1 MIERGLNRRQALGG
15 ILAAT
20 AVAATGL
27 ASPAKADVAGT
38 ARAKGRTDPSFPATI
53 ICQADSLFP
62 EGIDWDPTRNAFIVS
77 STRQGTVSIVD
88 GTGTVTPLVPDPDP
102 RIVSTVGLRVD
113 AARGRVLVAYDDIG
127 LGTRSSSA
135 SALRVTGL
143 AEYDLATGE
152 QIRLVDL
159 AIGSSPIHAADRL
172 AVDGKGN
179 AYVSDP
185 AAGNIYL
192 VTPAGE
198 ASILVTSEQLLGP
211 GTNTTVEGT
220 GVTGVAYDRSGFLLV
235 NDYTAGQL
243 VRIPLRNPGALSS
256 LVQNNALVG
265 GDGSVLLSNG
275 SLLVATNQ
283 IATSSGHNA
292 VVQVFPN
299 SGWTGVCG
307 VRSISLSL
315 TAPTDVVVTPY
326 GTYVL
331 DGHANLLSSGGSS
344 SSFVLSR
351 LRSTR
356 LNDL

>member
-1 MIERGLNRRQALGG
+1 MIERSLSRRQALGG
-15 ILAAT
+15 VLAAT
-20 AVAATGL
+20 AVAATGF
-27 ASPAKADVAGT
+27 ASPAKASVPGT
-38 ARAKGRTDPSFPATI
+38 ARAKGHADPSFPATI

-113 AARGRVLVAYDDIG
+113 AVRGRVLVAYDDIG

-172 AVDGKGN
+172 AVDGEGN

-198 ASILVTSEQLLGP
+198 ASILRRPVGAYPTAEP
-211 GTNTTVEGT
+211 GRAE
-220 GVTGVAYDRSGFLLV
+220 L
-235 NDYTAGQL
+235 
-243 VRIPLRNPGALSS
+243 PGAKQCTSRRRRKRFAQKWFS
-256 LVQNNALVG
+256 ARGHQPDSHKQRAQC
-265 GDGSVLLSNG
+265 GSPGLP
-275 SLLVATNQ
+275 Q
-283 IATSSGHNA
+283 E
-292 VVQVFPN
+292 
-299 SGWTGVCG
+299 
-307 VRSISLSL
+307 R
-315 TAPTDVVVTPY
+315 
-326 GTYVL
+326 L
-331 DGHANLLSSGGSS
+331 DGCLQ
-344 SSFVLSR
+344 R
-351 LRSTR
+351 P
-356 LNDL
+356 